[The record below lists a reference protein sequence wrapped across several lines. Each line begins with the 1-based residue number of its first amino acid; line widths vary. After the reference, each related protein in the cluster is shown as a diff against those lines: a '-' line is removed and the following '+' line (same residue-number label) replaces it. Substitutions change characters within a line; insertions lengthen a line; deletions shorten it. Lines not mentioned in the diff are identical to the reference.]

1 MDDQYQ
7 CRFCKESFNDMLDFL
22 DHFEIHM
29 NQEDQM
35 LKEGKIEKNISKN
48 VPMDE
53 ENIKKFQCDLC
64 DKIFRG
70 MKLLQKH
77 VKKVHEKLTRYNCDS
92 CQKKL

>member
-53 ENIKKFQCDLC
+53 EN
-64 DKIFRG
+64 
-70 MKLLQKH
+70 M
-77 VKKVHEKLTRYNCDS
+77 
-92 CQKKL
+92 